1 MFGVGDTSYAEDFC
15 NFARDVDGWVSRMS
29 AKKMIEL
36 ACGDVSSG
44 EIEDDFEQWIAQLFF
59 LIKPPVVDAT
69 PAAAAAPP
77 KKKPAPIVIEEVRHT
92 AQRRPVSQIGWQ
104 EEDEEVPRMVPY
116 YEQQGEDAEVSG
128 LHVLSAAA
136 VLETENIH

>member
-1 MFGVGDTSYAEDFC
+1 MFGVGDIAYEEDFC

-29 AKKMIEL
+29 GKKMIEL

-59 LIKPPVVDAT
+59 LIKPPVADAT

-77 KKKPAPIVIEEVRHT
+77 PAPIVIEEVRHT
-92 AQRRPVSQIGWQ
+92 AHRRPSVSDWMPGGG
-104 EEDEEVPRMVPY
+104 R
-116 YEQQGEDAEVSG
+116 GGAK
-128 LHVLSAAA
+128 ARA
-136 VLETENIH
+136 VLRTARRRRRGEWSACTEHSSSPRG